1 MTFRLTVPATTPA
14 DATVYIAGSLD
25 RLSGGLPAW
34 NPGGVALT
42 KVDATTWQVTLT
54 GTEGTQ
60 VEYKYTLGSWEKV
73 EKDGTCGE
81 LGNRSVTLAWGA
93 DGAPVVSD
101 TVLNWRNVAP
111 CGN

>member
-1 MTFRLTVPATTPA
+1 M
-14 DATVYIAGSLD
+14 
-25 RLSGGLPAW
+25 
-34 NPGGVALT
+34 
-42 KVDATTWQVTLT
+42 WQVTLT

-101 TVLNWRNVAP
+101 TVLNWRNVAS